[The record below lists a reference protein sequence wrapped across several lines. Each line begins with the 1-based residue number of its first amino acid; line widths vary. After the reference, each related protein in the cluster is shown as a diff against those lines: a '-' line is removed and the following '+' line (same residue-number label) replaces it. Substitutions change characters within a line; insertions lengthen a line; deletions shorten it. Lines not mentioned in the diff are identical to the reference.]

1 MSAPWN
7 YPNFQVLASS
17 HVWKVLEG
25 IYVFYGFEKAR
36 IWPNETFVQSYMP
49 SKHLMYKFR
58 KSKFSTFSCWN
69 LASNPTRIYTL
80 LAGWAKFLRLTFF
93 GDWDLVG
100 SWMDYQ
106 SQVPTTQSAS
116 NYQSQLEN
124 TKVNYHSL
132 IYKVNL
138 QLPIFLER
146 KIKWLVGQ
154 NGSWKRNSNRV
165 HVIWIVNV

>member
-1 MSAPWN
+1 MN
-7 YPNFQVLASS
+7 VKSS
-17 HVWKVLEG
+17 L
-25 IYVFYGFEKAR
+25 IS
-36 IWPNETFVQSYMP
+36 FVI
-49 SKHLMYKFR
+49 LIF
-58 KSKFSTFSCWN
+58 
-69 LASNPTRIYTL
+69 PTRIYTL

-100 SWMDYQ
+100 SWIDYQ

-146 KIKWLVGQ
+146 KIEWLAGQ
-154 NGSWKRNSNRV
+154 NCFGNY
-165 HVIWIVNV
+165 